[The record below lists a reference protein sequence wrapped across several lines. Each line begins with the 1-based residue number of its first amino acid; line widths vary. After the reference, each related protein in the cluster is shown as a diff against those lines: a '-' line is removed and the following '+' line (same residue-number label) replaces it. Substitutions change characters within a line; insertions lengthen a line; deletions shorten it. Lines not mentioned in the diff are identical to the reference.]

1 MNEGDLLLARA
12 RSAWNAAKRDDD
24 ENMREASELR
34 LARAW
39 PKPRMAPARAFTF
52 GAAAAFAVAAI
63 LFVVFGRSHAPQTA
77 AIGAPAANTALPPSA
92 AAALTAPPSAARV
105 AVDFGAERKPSRV
118 VATSGC
124 KECRVEA
131 GAIVD
136 ERVVVPAGSKL
147 SLGFA
152 FDDGLV
158 DPASGVDLVG
168 PASATS
174 SADATVTIERGLVRV
189 RAPRNVVVM
198 VPGGKVTASNAV
210 YTIRIDE
217 RGVARVDVEKG
228 RVAVTKRDA
237 SEVVVPPGGATSFD
251 LVGPTDRPAA
261 SGAPT
266 TAGTTGPTTAEQVLS
281 NAKEDAPKQGAMV
294 AEEMLAD
301 ARVRA
306 RQGDASGRAELEQL
320 ATSKDARVAR
330 RASFTLAELDLAAG
344 AKDKARTRLD
354 ELVVGPESALGA
366 DAAMLLSRSYGAPA
380 DRAEVWRRYLA
391 TNPPSPY
398 AERAQLER
406 ADALL
411 DAGRPNDAR
420 NILDQVRRAPRLT
433 DTQQKQLDRL
443 TVKAR

>member
-1 MNEGDLLLARA
+1 MNDGDLLLSRA

-24 ENMREASELR
+24 AHMREASELR

-39 PKPRMAPARAFTF
+39 PAPRMAPARAFTF
-52 GAAAAFAVAAI
+52 GAAAAFAFAAI
-63 LFVVFGRSHAPQTA
+63 LFFVFGRSRAPEA
-77 AIGAPAANTALPPSA
+77 SAPAANV
-92 AAALTAPPSAARV
+92 APPPAATSTAVTPASANAPV
-105 AVDFGAERKPSRV
+105 AIETPAMDRKVAHV
-118 VATSGC
+118 VATTGC

-131 GAIVD
+131 GAVVD

-147 SLGFA
+147 TLGFA

-158 DPASGVDLVG
+158 DPTSGVDLVG
-168 PASATS
+168 PATATS

-210 YTIRIDE
+210 YTLRIDE

-237 SEVVVPPGGATSFD
+237 SEVIVPPGGATSFE
-251 LVGPTDRPAA
+251 LAPNAERSDRPATAA
-261 SGAPT
+261 SAVSS
-266 TAGTTGPTTAEQVLS
+266 ATTAEQVLS
-281 NAKEDAPKQGAMV
+281 NAKEEAPKQGAGV

-306 RQGDASGRAELEQL
+306 RQGDASGRSELEQL
-320 ATSKDARVAR
+320 STSKDARVAR
-330 RASFTLAELDLAAG
+330 RASFTLAELDLASG
-344 AKDKARTRLD
+344 AKDKARARLD
-354 ELVVGPESALGA
+354 DLVICPEAALGA
-366 DAAMLLSRSYGAPA
+366 DAAMLLSRSYGSAPERA
-380 DRAEVWRRYLA
+380 DVWRRYLA

-406 ADALL
+406 AEALL

-420 NILDQVRRAPRLT
+420 NILDQVRKAPRLT
-433 DTQQKQLDRL
+433 DAQQKQLDRL